1 MCLMEPSPA
10 DRVLH
15 LARSL
20 GVIRP
25 ADLDALGVS
34 RAVLWRLHRQGHLE
48 RTARGQ
54 YRVEDGPLTEHHS
67 LARVAARVPH
77 GVVCLLSALQFHD
90 IGTQSPSEV
99 WLALPRGAW
108 EPKFDW
114 PPMRFV
120 RLSGPALTA
129 LVQEHVVE
137 GIRVRVYSP
146 AKTVADCFKFRNQV
160 GLDVALEALRDA
172 WRRRLCTID
181 QIWEAARVCRVANV
195 MRPYLESLA

>member
-1 MCLMEPSPA
+1 MALSPA
-10 DRVLH
+10 DRVLR
-15 LARSL
+15 LARTR

-25 ADLDALGVS
+25 ADMEALGVS
-34 RAVLWRLHRQGHLE
+34 KAVLWRLCRQGRLE

-67 LARVAARVPH
+67 LARVAARLPQ
-77 GVVCLLSALQFHD
+77 GVLCLLSALQFHD

-99 WLALPRGAW
+99 WLALPRGTW

-114 PPMRFV
+114 PPVRFI

-129 LVQEHVVE
+129 LVQEHVIE

-195 MRPYLESLA
+195 MRPYLESLT